1 MGSGRSADCCNE
13 FLKGSCRRGESCR
26 YAHHGAS
33 DPSSRGSAN
42 DGIRERDND
51 RRHRYASPERR
62 AERETRRAADVP
74 CKFFA
79 AGNCRNG
86 KYCRF
91 SHNDQTPSPDKRSRD
106 GRWPPSQNSD
116 DVEKSWND
124 PKWSESHTSDAA
136 KLSENKNE
144 KLDAPELRLSV
155 RCMEDGWGHN
165 LVENKTHNNPPTN
178 EVVEINKKEALP
190 LKTENAGDNSNVSEQ
205 RAPENWLGDMEMS
218 PDWNYRLQPSNH
230 INKGEHASLSSCEL
244 QDGSGRARDT
254 AAIMPPISNETSSI
268 QQGYNLKEIGGS
280 ALPHDDGVTGKTAGS
295 YIDISTNALATQS
308 FNKNG
313 LSSIASPIPNLNAVG
328 HIQEAIL
335 TNPPRGGTMTAPQNQ
350 TLVQDRKM
358 INIPD
363 IGNVNAPLVN
373 LGIPMAQNMAS
384 NEHLTQL
391 TSLSVSLA
399 QFLANGQQLPQL
411 YAARNSHNDTFAN
424 SEGTVK
430 PDSMVTIQPRK
441 QYDPICDSVEPGK
454 HHVNTN
460 PPDQKLEL
468 LSKNLSPSS
477 LSAGLIGG
485 DFNKFHSEQEFIDK
499 SSQLNQPG
507 PGVSSEVNKENNGV
521 GSEESNKVQE
531 QDKGAQENGPLE
543 NSDGDGKA
551 DESKKNKDAK
561 GSRAF
566 KFALVEFV
574 KDLLKPAW
582 KEGQMSKDAYKNI
595 VKKVVDKV
603 TGTMQSASIPT
614 TQEKIE
620 QYLLVS
626 KPKLTKLVQVSAG
639 VLIRVVFD
647 FERDVN
653 LITKS
658 ELFSYLNSPSAS
670 QTSWCKFMMLVGQ
683 KAVSFYYIFCRLS
696 S

>member
-62 AERETRRAADVP
+62 AERETRRAADIP

-178 EVVEINKKEALP
+178 EVVEIDKKEALP